1 MLKKV
6 KVKPK
11 NSSLKE
17 NLDKTQSLANIDHK
31 NDVG

>member
-11 NSSLKE
+11 NSSMKE
-17 NLDKTQSLANIDHK
+17 NLD
-31 NDVG
+31 